1 MKKFLFAAAGL
12 SAFAAAPAAAQYYPP
27 NGYQQQPGYY
37 QQYGYPQQQYGYQ
50 NQRQLTAAYIQRAE
64 QLRRQ
69 VERFDGR
76 DRISEREARVLR
88 AQAIDLQNRTRSF
101 ARNGIDPREQRDLD
115 NRFAQLQQRIAYQ
128 ARDGNR
134 YGNGWGQGVGG
145 GRDRD
150 RDGIRDN
157 RDGYVDLN
165 RNGVDDRRENII
177 DNNRNGVDDRRE
189 GYPYRR

>member
-1 MKKFLFAAAGL
+1 MKKLLFAAAGL
-12 SAFAAAPAAAQYYPP
+12 SVLGIAAPAAAQNYY
-27 NGYQQQPGYY
+27 GQQPGYY
-37 QQYGYPQQQYGYQ
+37 EQYGNGQQYRYQ
-50 NQRQLTAAYIQRAE
+50 NQRQLTAAYIARAD
-64 QLRRQ
+64 QLRQR
-69 VERFDGR
+69 VERFDNR
-76 DRISEREARVLR
+76 DRISEREARQLR

-128 ARDGNR
+128 ARDGNNR
-134 YGNGWGQGVGG
+134 YGNGWGQGYGG

-150 RDGIRDN
+150 RDGVRDN

-165 RNGVDDRRENII
+165 RNGVDDRRENFI

>member
-12 SAFAAAPAAAQYYPP
+12 AAVAAATPASAQGYY
-27 NGYQQQPGYY
+27 GQQPGYY
-37 QQYGYPQQQYGYQ
+37 PQYGQQYGYQ
-50 NQRQLTAAYIQRAE
+50 NQQQLVQFYISRAD
-64 QLRRQ
+64 QLRQR

-76 DRISEREARVLR
+76 DRISEREASRLR
-88 AQAIDLQNRTRSF
+88 AAAIDLQNRTRSY
-101 ARNGIDPREQRDLD
+101 ARNGINASEQRDLD
-115 NRFAQLQQRIAYQ
+115 NRFAQLQQRIAIQ
-128 ARDGNR
+128 ARDGNNR
-134 YGNGWGQGVGG
+134 YGNGYGRGVGG

-165 RNGVDDRRENII
+165 RNGVDDRREGFI
-177 DNNRNGVDDRRE
+177 DNNRNGIDDRRE